1 MLKKKKTCA
10 LNELSGRTNGGG
22 DKPPPPPSPLLTP
35 FPSLFPIPSVASSYP
50 FPPFYFC
57 VLLLTLIHSFSISRS
72 FHFAPPPS
80 SFFDVIF
87 IRPYLLPSSSSCIF
101 PISPC
106 VLLASS
112 VYSFFLPFSTFS
124 LSLAFTFSFYF
135 CFPSRL
141 SSPPSYSFPF
151 PSLFPTFP
159 CLLLFLLPSF
169 FLNFPLFP
177 PLLPPSSPFSLLPLL
192 ALSPSL

>member
-1 MLKKKKTCA
+1 MNSLDA
-10 LNELSGRTNGGG
+10 LMEVGINHPLPLPLFWPLFPLSFLYLQ
-22 DKPPPPPSPLLTP
+22 SPLPTLFLLSIFAFSSSLLFIHFP
-35 FPSLFPIPSVASSYP
+35 FPAPFTLLLLLPPFLMSSLF
-50 FPPFYFC
+50 
-57 VLLLTLIHSFSISRS
+57 VLI
-72 FHFAPPPS
+72 
-80 SFFDVIF
+80 FF
-87 IRPYLLPSSSSCIF
+87 LPHSSCIF